1 MNSTIA
7 SFQFC
12 VNVCISYITDKTFI
26 GLDNMSN
33 TSSFLKE
40 TRTAYPSRA
49 PGFPPDFR

>member
-12 VNVCISYITDKTFI
+12 VNITDETFI

-40 TRTAYPSRA
+40 TRTAYPSGA
-49 PGFPPDFR
+49 PGFPPDF